1 MCEKCSTGFV
11 REKWVQ
17 KGVAH
22 STVKCQC
29 NQNKCREMVLKD
41 VLQGVE
47 ILGGCQT
54 GLVLSQMQK
63 VPL

>member
-1 MCEKCSTGFV
+1 MGP
-11 REKWVQ
+11 

>member
-1 MCEKCSTGFV
+1 MFYWFCQRKMGP
-11 REKWVQ
+11 